1 MSRIRSHAPVR
12 GLVVVVMGAA
22 ALGACATPQPKFAA
36 KHPVAGPTP
45 GQLPNGAGGRYK
57 VGSPYEVAG
66 VWYVPKEEPN
76 YDEEGLATWY
86 GGAHHLKRTA
96 NGEVFDRFALSGAHT
111 TLPLPS
117 IVEVTNLG
125 NGRTLQ
131 VRVNDRGPFK
141 NGAIID
147 LSQAAA
153 QQLGF
158 ERDGTARVR
167 VRYVGPAPLGAPDAG
182 LRHAAYAPSPTP
194 PAEQLPAAPIPY
206 AGLNPAPAEVAV
218 ASQPL
223 APIPAAAPSAPAVAE
238 ASPSASIAAA
248 APVAVGAAAYRVQAG
263 AFADQANAQRV
274 LGQLGGDLSATIEPV
289 TRADGVT
296 LYRVMV
302 EGAADEG
309 QAWALRDRV
318 AAYGFTEARV
328 VRPGA

>member
-1 MSRIRSHAPVR
+1 MSRICLRAPVR
-12 GLVVVVMGAA
+12 SLVVVLMGSA
-22 ALGACATPQPKFAA
+22 ALAACATPAPKFAA
-36 KHPVAGPTP
+36 KHPVTGPTP
-45 GQLPNGAGGRYK
+45 GALPNGAGGKYK
-57 VGSPYEVAG
+57 VGAPYEVAG

-76 YDEEGLATWY
+76 YDQEGLATWY
-86 GGAHHLKRTA
+86 GPGHHLKSTA
-96 NGEVFDRFALSGAHT
+96 NGEVFDRYALSGAHT

-147 LSQAAA
+147 LSQEAAR
-153 QQLGF
+153 QLGF
-158 ERDGTARVR
+158 EQQGQARVR

-182 LRHAAYAPSPTP
+182 LRHAAYTPTP
-194 PAEQLPAAPIPY
+194 TPSTQVPAGPVPY
-206 AGLNPAPAEVAV
+206 TGLNPAPAEVAV

-223 APIPAAAPSAPAVAE
+223 APIAAAPSTPLPTAAAAPAVA
-238 ASPSASIAAA
+238 I
-248 APVAVGAAAYRVQAG
+248 APVGVASTGGAFRVQAG

-274 LGQLGGDLSATIEPV
+274 VSQLGGDMSASVEPF
-289 TRADGVT
+289 TRADGMT

-302 EGAADEG
+302 QGTADEG
-309 QAWALRDRV
+309 EAWALRDRV

>member
-1 MSRIRSHAPVR
+1 MSRIRSRTQAHSL
-12 GLVVVVMGAA
+12 LVVLMGSA
-22 ALGACATPQPKFAA
+22 ALAACATPQPRFAA
-36 KHPVAGPTP
+36 KHPTVGPTP

-57 VGSPYEVAG
+57 VGAPYEVAG

-76 YDEEGLATWY
+76 YDQEGLATWY
-86 GGAHHLKRTA
+86 GAGHHLKSTA
-96 NGEVFDRFALSGAHT
+96 NGEVFDRFALSAAHT

-117 IVEVTNLG
+117 IVEVTNLD
-125 NGRTLQ
+125 NGRAIQ

-158 ERDGTARVR
+158 EQQGTARVR

-194 PAEQLPAAPIPY
+194 GEQLPAAPMPY
-206 AGLNPAPAEVAV
+206 SGLNPAPAEVAV
-218 ASQPL
+218 TAQPL
-223 APIPAAAPSAPAVAE
+223 APIAAAPPSTPAASLPAAAPAPA
-238 ASPSASIAAA
+238 
-248 APVAVGAAAYRVQAG
+248 AVGGAVYRVQAG

-274 LGQLGGDLSATIEPV
+274 VSQLGGDMSATVEPF

-302 EGAADEG
+302 QGTADEG
-309 QAWALRDRV
+309 EAFTLRDRV

>member
-1 MSRIRSHAPVR
+1 MSRIRSRAPVR
-12 GLVVVVMGAA
+12 GVLVVLVGTGALA
-22 ALGACATPQPKFAA
+22 ACATPQPKFAS
-36 KHPVAGPTP
+36 KHPVTGPTP

-76 YDEEGLATWY
+76 YDQEGLATWY
-86 GGAHHLKRTA
+86 GPGHHLKATA
-96 NGEVFDRFALSGAHT
+96 NGEVFDRYALSGAHT

-117 IVEVTNLG
+117 IVEVTNLD

-147 LSQAAA
+147 LSQEAAR
-153 QQLGF
+153 QLGF
-158 ERDGTARVR
+158 EQQGQARVR
-167 VRYVGPAPLGAPDAG
+167 VRYVGPGALGAPDAG
-182 LRHAAYAPSPTP
+182 LRHAAYAPTP
-194 PAEQLPAAPIPY
+194 APSEQLPAAPMPY
-206 AGLNPAPAEVAV
+206 AGLNPGPAEVAV

-223 APIPAAAPSAPAVAE
+223 APITPASSTPLPPLAPAASTP
-238 ASPSASIAAA
+238 
-248 APVAVGAAAYRVQAG
+248 APVSGGAYRVQAG

-274 LGQLGGDLSATIEPV
+274 VSQLAGMSATVEPF
-289 TRADGVT
+289 TRADGMT

-302 EGAADEG
+302 AGAADEG
-309 QAWALRDRV
+309 EAWALRDRV
-318 AAYGFTEARV
+318 ASYGFGEARV